1 MYVKINLR
9 DVVLKIILPI
19 AVVVVWEM
27 LAIYLNKPVILP
39 RVEDVINV
47 LTHPFQGILGTGSLI
62 DNTIVSIK
70 RVLGGF
76 LLASVVAIP
85 LGIFM
90 GYFRTINNLCDTL
103 IELLRPIPPLAWVP
117 LSLAWFGLGEMSM
130 IFIIFIG
137 AFFPI
142 LLNTISGVKGV
153 PTPLIEAALTLGA
166 KSRDILIKVVIPA
179 SSPSI
184 LTGLRVGAGIAWMCV
199 VAAEMLPSSN
209 AGLGYLIMYAYSLS
223 RMDVVIACMI
233 IIGLIG
239 LILDRGLRYV
249 EDKYFVWRKMMK

>member
-1 MYVKINLR
+1 MKLSLKEVI
-9 DVVLKIILPI
+9 LKIVSPICAIIL
-19 AVVVVWEM
+19 WEI
-27 LAIYLNKPVILP
+27 LAIYVNNPVILP
-39 RVEDVINV
+39 RVEDVVNV
-47 LTHPFQGILGTGSLI
+47 LLHPFNGILGTGSLI
-62 DNTIVSIK
+62 ENTIVSIK
-70 RVLGGF
+70 RVLSGF
-76 LLASVVAIP
+76 LLASIISIP
-85 LGIFM
+85 LGILM
-90 GYFRTINNLCDTL
+90 GYFTLVNNLLDTL

-142 LLNTISGVKGV
+142 LINTISGVKSV
-153 PTPLIEAALTLGA
+153 PKPLIEAALTLGA
-166 KSRDILIKVVIPA
+166 KEKDILIKVVIPA

-239 LILDRGLRYV
+239 LILDRGLRYI

>member
-1 MYVKINLR
+1 MRINLK
-9 DVVLKIILPI
+9 DIALKVVLPI
-19 AVVVVWEM
+19 GIVIAWEI

-39 RVEDVINV
+39 RVEDVITV

-70 RVLGGF
+70 RVLSGF
-76 LLASVVAIP
+76 LLSSVIAIP

-184 LTGLRVGAGIAWMCV
+184 ITGLRVGAGIAWMCV

-239 LILDRGLRYV
+239 LILDRGLRYI